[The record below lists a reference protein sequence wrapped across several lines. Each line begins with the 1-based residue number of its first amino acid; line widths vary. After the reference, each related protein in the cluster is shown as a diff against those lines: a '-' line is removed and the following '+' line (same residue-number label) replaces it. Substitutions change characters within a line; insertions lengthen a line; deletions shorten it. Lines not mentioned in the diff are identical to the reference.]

1 MTRILALDAGT
12 TGVTAVIFDGELRLV
27 QRAYAEFPQHFP
39 QPGWVEHKAG
49 EILSA
54 VDRVLAEVLAA
65 SPGPLDAMG
74 LTNQRE
80 TVFALDRRTG
90 QALGNGIVWQDRR
103 TSARCLELKAS
114 GLEGRVRRTTGLLL
128 DPYFSGTKLEWM
140 LRERPAVAA
149 AAEAGELDFV
159 TVDGLVARH
168 LGVGQGTL
176 TDLTNASRTL
186 LFDIDRK
193 AWDADLCAQL
203 GVPLDSLP
211 TVHGSAS
218 ELGLAQLPGGQT
230 VPLTGLAGDQQ
241 AALYGQAC
249 WEPGESKAT
258 YGTGVFLVQN
268 AGPQRP
274 QDAPGLLTT
283 LAVGRAG
290 QAVYALEGSVF
301 SGGLVIQ
308 WLRDGLGLLTQASE
322 SEALARRVP
331 DCGGVQLVPAF
342 SGLGAPYWDPDARAA
357 LLGMTRGS
365 TREHVVRAALE
376 CIALQCAEV
385 IELLREASGLSIDP
399 LRVDGGA
406 TANNLLMQMQ
416 ADFSGARI
424 LRSAEAEATARGAA
438 ALAALGANLLD
449 DPGQAAAFADAPQ
462 VFEPSLDGAAR
473 AQRLARWRAA
483 VARVR
488 TNA

>member
-12 TGVTAVIFDGELRLV
+12 TGVTAVIFDGDLRPV

-39 QPGWVEHKAG
+39 EPGWVEHRAD
-49 EILSA
+49 EILAA
-54 VDRVLAEVLAA
+54 VDRVLAEVLAG
-65 SPGPLDAMG
+65 SPGRIDAMG

-80 TVFALDRRTG
+80 TLFALDRRTG
-90 QALGNGIVWQDRR
+90 RALGPGIVWQDRR
-103 TSARCLELKAS
+103 TSARCLELKAA
-114 GLEGRVRRTTGLLL
+114 GLEAKVRRTTGLLL
-128 DPYFSGTKLEWM
+128 DPYFSGTKAEWM

-149 AAEAGELDFV
+149 AAQAGELDFV

-168 LGVGQGTL
+168 LSVGEGTL
-176 TDLTNASRTL
+176 TDFTNASRTL
-186 LFDIDRK
+186 LFDIDSR
-193 AWDADLCAQL
+193 AWDADLCAEL

-211 TVHGSAS
+211 SVHGSTADF
-218 ELGLAQLPGGQT
+218 GMAQLPGGQSA
-230 VPLTGLAGDQQ
+230 PLTGLAGDQQ
-241 AALYGQAC
+241 AALFGQAC
-249 WEPGESKAT
+249 WEPGECKAT

-268 AGPQRP
+268 AGAKRP
-274 QDAPGLLTT
+274 DSDNGLLTT

-290 QAVYALEGSVF
+290 QPVYALEGSVF

-308 WLRDGLGLLTQASE
+308 WLRDGLGILAQASE
-322 SEALARRVP
+322 SEAMARRVP
-331 DCGGVQLVPAF
+331 DCGGVHLVPAF
-342 SGLGAPYWDPDARAA
+342 AGLGAPYWDPDARAA

-365 TREHVVRAALE
+365 TSEHIVRAALE
-376 CIALQCAEV
+376 CIALQCTEV
-385 IELLREASGLSIDP
+385 IELLRDASGLPVDQ

-406 TANNLLMQMQ
+406 TANNLLMEMQ

-424 LRSAEAEATARGAA
+424 LRAAEAEATARGAA

-462 VFEPSLDGAAR
+462 VFEPSIDPGAR
-473 AQRLARWRAA
+473 AERLVKWRAA

-488 TNA
+488 S